1 MSTHD
6 SIIHY
11 GQGRIWRARWRR
23 VRRSVRAGVP
33 WRRGRA
39 RPVRAGRRER
49 RSLRAIECALA
60 ADTPQL
66 ASMFAMFA
74 QLTVGE
80 NHDGAERLPRVAR
93 SRPRP
98 GPRSRRAHV
107 ALLFAFASL
116 VALCVTLS
124 FRVHPGSRSCPA
136 AASSTSA
143 ASPAAPPAPVFRAGM
158 AAAAAPVRMAGCHA
172 YPTYSK

>member
-6 SIIHY
+6 SITHY
-11 GQGRIWRARWRR
+11 GEGRTWRSRLRQAL
-23 VRRSVRAGVP
+23 RSLRAAAP

-39 RPVRAGRRER
+39 RPVRVGRRER
-49 RSLRAIECALA
+49 RRLRAIECALA
-60 ADTPQL
+60 AETPQL
-66 ASMFAMFA
+66 ALMFAMFA

-80 NHDGAERLPRVAR
+80 SHEGAERLSRVKR

-98 GPRSRRAHV
+98 GPSPRRAHL

-136 AASSTSA
+136 GASSAAS
-143 ASPAAPPAPVFRAGM
+143 ASPAAPPTPAFRAGM
-158 AAAAAPVRMAGCHA
+158 AAAYAPLRMQGCRA

>member
-11 GQGRIWRARWRR
+11 GQGRTWRARWRQ
-23 VRRSVRAGVP
+23 VLRSLRAGAP
-33 WRRGRA
+33 WCRGRA

-49 RSLRAIECALA
+49 RRLRAIECALA
-60 ADTPQL
+60 AETPQL

-80 NHDGAERLPRVAR
+80 NHDGAERLPRVVR

-98 GPRSRRAHV
+98 GPRPRRAHV

-116 VALCVTLS
+116 VALFVTLS
-124 FRVHPGSRSCPA
+124 FRVHPGSRNCPA
-136 AASSTSA
+136 SASS
-143 ASPAAPPAPVFRAGM
+143 ASSAPPAPVFRAGM
-158 AAAAAPVRMAGCHA
+158 AAAYAPLHMTGCRA

>member
-11 GQGRIWRARWRR
+11 GPGGTWRARLRR
-23 VRRSVRAGVP
+23 VRRSLRAVAP

-39 RPVRAGRRER
+39 RPVRAGWRER
-49 RSLRAIECALA
+49 RRLRAIECALA
-60 ADTPQL
+60 AETPQL

-74 QLTVGE
+74 QLNVGE
-80 NHDGAERLPRVAR
+80 NHDGAERLPRMVR
-93 SRPRP
+93 SRQRP
-98 GPRSRRAHV
+98 GPRPRRAHV

-136 AASSTSA
+136 ASSASS
-143 ASPAAPPAPVFRAGM
+143 ASPAAPSVPVFRPGVAS
-158 AAAAAPVRMAGCHA
+158 AYAPLRMAGCRA

>member
-6 SIIHY
+6 SITRY
-11 GQGRIWRARWRR
+11 GQGRTWRAPWRLAWR
-23 VRRSVRAGVP
+23 LLRAIVP
-33 WRRGRA
+33 WRHAAA

-49 RSLRAIECALA
+49 RRLSAIECALA
-60 ADTPQL
+60 AESPQL

-74 QLTVGE
+74 QLSVGE
-80 NHDGAERLPRVAR
+80 NHDGAERLPRSSR
-93 SRPRP
+93 SRQ
-98 GPRSRRAHV
+98 GTRRVHL

-124 FRVHPGSRSCPA
+124 FRVQPSSRNCPTSSA
-136 AASSTSA
+136 ATSSTSPGLDR
-143 ASPAAPPAPVFRAGM
+143 SPAFRAAG
-158 AAAAAPVRMAGCHA
+158 AAAAFAPVRAPGCRA